1 MSISIRMLGIASAA
15 SLGFV
20 VCGVAQAQLL
30 VTNPLAAGTSTVAL
44 PAATTPAVNRGP
56 VVVSGVVPDEATRQA
71 ILAKVRE
78 VYGRERVVDQLG
90 VAATS
95 APPNWAEHVKKLVTP
110 DLRSVQRGHLKIA
123 GNSVELVGEAD
134 NAATRDRLAAHLGAS
149 LNPTYTVNNRLS
161 VGEAPQA
168 LIDNVL
174 IGKIVEFESASAV
187 LTPVGRQVLDELVPV
202 LKGLNGKKV
211 QVIGHTDASG
221 LRAPNVALSRDRAAA
236 VKTYL
241 AANGLAPAS
250 IFTQGMGPDQPL
262 VSNDTP
268 EGRAKNRR
276 IEFKVMP

>member
-1 MSISIRMLGIASAA
+1 MTSIPHRLLRAGCAAALGLTLCAPSQAQVPVSPRPAPAPDSAA
-15 SLGFV
+15 V
-20 VCGVAQAQLL
+20 
-30 VTNPLAAGTSTVAL
+30 
-44 PAATTPAVNRGP
+44 PATRGP

-95 APPNWAEHVKKLVTP
+95 APPNWAENVKKLVTA
-110 DLRSVQRGHLKIA
+110 DLRSVQRGHLKIS

-134 NAATRDRLAAHLGAS
+134 STTTREKIAAHLSAS

-161 VGEAPQA
+161 VGDAPQA
-168 LIDNVL
+168 RIDSVL
-174 IGKIVEFESASAV
+174 DGKIVEFESGSAV

-202 LKGLNGKKV
+202 LKGLGGQKV

-221 LRAPNVALSRDRAAA
+221 LRQSNVALSRDRATA
-236 VKTYL
+236 VKLYL
-241 AANGLAPAS
+241 EGNGLPPAS
-250 IFTQGMGPDQPL
+250 IVTLGMGPDQPL

-276 IEFKVMP
+276 IQFKVMP

>member
-1 MSISIRMLGIASAA
+1 MKSIPNRLLRAGCAATLGVALWGMAHAQVPAASAA
-15 SLGFV
+15 
-20 VCGVAQAQLL
+20 
-30 VTNPLAAGTSTVAL
+30 
-44 PAATTPAVNRGP
+44 PAPESSATTANRGP

-95 APPNWAEHVKKLVTP
+95 APPNWAENVKKLVTA
-110 DLRSVQRGHLKIA
+110 DLKSVQRGHLKIS

-134 NAATRDRLAAHLGAS
+134 STATREKIAAHLSAS

-168 LIDNVL
+168 RIDSVL
-174 IGKIVEFESASAV
+174 DGKIVEFESSSAV

-202 LKGLNGKKV
+202 LKALGGKKV

-221 LRAPNVALSRDRAAA
+221 LRQSNVALSRDRAAA

-241 AANGLAPAS
+241 AANGLPPAS
-250 IFTQGMGPDQPL
+250 IFTVGMGPDQPL

>member
-1 MSISIRMLGIASAA
+1 MKSIPNRLLRAGCAAALGVALSAM
-15 SLGFV
+15 
-20 VCGVAQAQLL
+20 AQAQ
-30 VTNPLAAGTSTVAL
+30 VPAAPVAL
-44 PAATTPAVNRGP
+44 TPEVAATPATRGP

-95 APPNWAEHVKKLVTP
+95 APPNWAENVKKLVTA
-110 DLRSVQRGHLKIA
+110 DLKGVQRGHLKIS

-134 NAATRDRLAAHLGAS
+134 STATREKIAAHLSAS

-168 LIDNVL
+168 RIDSVL
-174 IGKIVEFESASAV
+174 EGKIVEFESSSAV

-202 LKGLNGKKV
+202 LKGLGGKKV

-221 LRAPNVALSRDRAAA
+221 LRQSNVALSRDRAAA
-236 VKTYL
+236 VKNYL
-241 AANGLAPAS
+241 AGNGLPPAS
-250 IFTQGMGPDQPL
+250 IFTVGMGPDQPL
-262 VSNDTP
+262 VGNDTP